1 MTSLW
6 ASTVAS
12 LDDALALLS
21 DNVARLQAA
30 KPTDLAE
37 IMEQFQRAVESGR
50 MLRELVSAEM
60 PEAAWRTRAE
70 LDALMMA
77 ESQDS
82 GSAMDH
88 VSSSGVQATL

>member
-12 LDDALALLS
+12 LDDALALLGE
-21 DNVARLQAA
+21 NVARLQAA
-30 KPTDLAE
+30 KPADLAE
-37 IMEQFQRAVESGR
+37 IMEQFRRAVESGR

-70 LDALMMA
+70 LDALMA
-77 ESQDS
+77 TEAQDS
-82 GSAMDH
+82 GSALNH
-88 VSSSGVQATL
+88 SGSSGVQATA

>member
-12 LDDALALLS
+12 LDDALALLGE
-21 DNVARLQAA
+21 NVERLQAA
-30 KPTDLAE
+30 KPTDLAQ
-37 IMEQFQRAVESGR
+37 IMEQFESAVESGR

-70 LDALMMA
+70 LDALMA
-77 ESQDS
+77 TQPEDS
-82 GSAMDH
+82 GSSMNQ
-88 VSSSGVQATL
+88 VSRADVQLAV